1 MSAFGAVT
9 PTEGVFMILFK
20 KFRNLLIGTAALV
33 LLVIGAVCLI
43 LGGIDHIEDTNGPE
57 DFSLQTITDQ

>member
-1 MSAFGAVT
+1 
-9 PTEGVFMILFK
+9 
-20 KFRNLLIGTAALV
+20 LIGTAALV